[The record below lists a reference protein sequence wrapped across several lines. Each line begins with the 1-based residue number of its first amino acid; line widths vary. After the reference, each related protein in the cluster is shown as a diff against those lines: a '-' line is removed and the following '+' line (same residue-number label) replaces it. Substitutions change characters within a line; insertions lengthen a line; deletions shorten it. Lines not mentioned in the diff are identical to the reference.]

1 MNKFALHCNV
11 TECDVMEKHRTVQT
25 WRCTEKTRNRNDR
38 EETERSGKE
47 PRGSEL
53 ELIRDEMR
61 RSSQDSRRKCV
72 ELT

>member
-1 MNKFALHCNV
+1 M
-11 TECDVMEKHRTVQT
+11 
-25 WRCTEKTRNRNDR
+25 
-38 EETERSGKE
+38 SGKE

-61 RSSQDSRRKCV
+61 RISLDLSRKCV